1 MVINSCEVKIKI
13 EKSAEKTLKRL
24 KCCFKRNT
32 FGFKKK
38 CFVFKG
44 HLKDMETA
52 KMKRLLVFLAVMA
65 GTAGAMGAVT
75 VLEQPRVSR
84 PRPERMD
91 WIKRRD
97 SLSSTDFKRRY
108 RLSKHAFDK
117 TASSIRPL

>member
-1 MVINSCEVKIKI
+1 MLLQTKH
-13 EKSAEKTLKRL
+13 
-24 KCCFKRNT
+24 F

-52 KMKRLLVFLAVMA
+52 KMKRLLVFLDVMA

-75 VLEQPRVSR
+75 VLQQPRVSR
-84 PRPERMD
+84 SRPERMD

-117 TASSIRPL
+117 TACKIRPL